1 MLYLMMVLNEY
12 VEHLLAEL
20 ERPIVELNMS
30 VEHKYLW
37 LNYYKEQ
44 LVMMIDQYM
53 MDNNMMMMVL
63 FELDI
68 QNKDHYKNQ
77 IKMMMMNR
85 VKDMMVDNNKM
96 LVMNSMDPY
105 LNLNILTRNLLNRK
119 FNRRLS
125 LFDI

>member
-1 MLYLMMVLNEY
+1 MVLNEY

-20 ERPIVELNMS
+20 ERPIVELNML
-30 VEHKYLW
+30 VEHKYLL